1 MQLNVK
7 NAKGLTA
14 VIVLAAI
21 AVAVVFAMGK
31 NALALVI
38 LAVSVVGYLIFT
50 IGKSGLPGAEPEAE
64 QEQREETKK
73 VEEAR
78 EKDQV
83 PPPQRDFIPPRPPGP
98 SGASP
103 SADSRGNPRGRP

>member
-14 VIVLAAI
+14 VVVLAAI

-38 LAVSVVGYLIFT
+38 LAVSVVGYLIFS

-64 QEQREETKK
+64 QEQREEQKK
-73 VEEAR
+73 VEQAW

-83 PPPQRDFIPPRPPGP
+83 PPPERDFIPPRPP
-98 SGASP
+98 GASP